1 MLCIFTDVYDIKRAK
16 LTEKEATL
24 FLMGNLDNII
34 TNNTNLLQ
42 VMFIFYMTT
51 QNTAKLINNF
61 ISFQSLKV
69 KMSKVK
75 IMEYQY

>member
-1 MLCIFTDVYDIKRAK
+1 MYDIKRAK